1 MPEYKKIKSV
11 ADFIVYQ
18 KAVKLFDDFIEED
31 LPVLSNNFASR
42 ELAKNQ
48 IRSLDSIC
56 ANMEEG
62 YGRKAGK
69 ELKHFF
75 RISRGSTGESKGRY
89 TRFKKFLADEI
100 IKKRVSQ
107 LDEIQ
112 AMLYSLISKLSN

>member
-1 MPEYKKIKSV
+1 MTEYPRIKSID
-11 ADFIVYQ
+11 DFVVYQ
-18 KAVKLFDDFIEED
+18 KAVKVFDAFTDED
-31 LPVLSNNFASR
+31 LPILSENFASR

-48 IRSLDSIC
+48 IRCLDSIC

-62 YGRKAGK
+62 YARKSGK

-75 RISRGSTGESKGRY
+75 RMSRGSTGESKGRY
-89 TRFKKFLADEI
+89 KRLRKFLPAEI

-112 AMLYSLISKLSN
+112 AMLHSLISKLSD